1 MREGAPRWLVAST
14 KVARFIATPV
24 FVGLVLW
31 RIDLRSVWESL
42 THLSPRPVALFFGLS
57 ALFYLLCAWR
67 WHFTSA
73 RLGATLPFRR
83 AYLDYYLSTLL
94 NQVLPV
100 GIAGDVVRAARHRGR
115 LGGASWGPPARAVI
129 LERLSGVVALALFV
143 LVSSAV
149 WLVRGNGSF
158 LGVFVG
164 ALLLA
169 VPLLLLLSSRARRS
183 PRLQAL
189 STDARAA
196 LLERGAI
203 GFQLAVSTTCV
214 AILVL
219 MFCCAARATGV
230 VLDAGAAMQV
240 VPLVLATTTIPWAFA
255 GWGAREATTAALF
268 ALMGLDA
275 ARGVA
280 VSVTFGV
287 LSLVAALP
295 GLIVFLLPH
304 GKDA

>member
-1 MREGAPRWLVAST
+1 MREGAPRWLVVST
-14 KVARFIATPV
+14 KAARWIATPV
-24 FVGLVLW
+24 FVGLLLW
-31 RIDLRSVWESL
+31 RIDLRAVWGSL
-42 THLSPRPVALFFGLS
+42 THLEPRFVILFLGLS
-57 ALFYLLCAWR
+57 SVFYLLCAWR

-100 GIAGDVVRAARHRGR
+100 GIAGDVVRAARHRSR
-115 LGGASWGPPARAVI
+115 LGGASWGPPARAVL
-129 LERLSGVVALALFV
+129 LERFSGIVALALFV
-143 LVSSAV
+143 LVSAVV
-149 WLVRGNGSF
+149 WLARGNGSF
-158 LGVFVG
+158 LGVFAG
-164 ALLLA
+164 ALLL
-169 VPLLLLLSSRARRS
+169 VTPLLLLLSPRAQRS

-196 LLERGAI
+196 LIERGAL
-203 GFQLAVSTTCV
+203 GFQLAISTACV
-214 AILVL
+214 AVLVL
-219 MFCCAARATGV
+219 MFCSAARATGV

-295 GLIVFLLPH
+295 GVLVFLLPQ
-304 GKDA
+304 GKEA